1 MPVTVSLAQ
10 RLHDDM
16 VKAMKQREKE
26 RLSVVR
32 MLLALVKDAA
42 IEKRAEPSDEEVL
55 RMIQSYAK
63 KREDAKREAA
73 RAGRDDLIAKED
85 FELSVLADYLPQAM
99 DDDELKE
106 LVEKTIHELGASSMK
121 DMGRVMKECQERAQ
135 GRADGS
141 RISAMVK
148 PRLSG

>member
-1 MPVTVSLAQ
+1 MTVSLAQ

>member
-1 MPVTVSLAQ
+1 MSVSLAQ

-32 MLLALVKDAA
+32 MLLAMVKDAT

-63 KREDAKREAA
+63 KREDAKKEAA
-73 RAGRDDLIAKED
+73 RAGRDDLIAKEE

-99 DDDELKE
+99 DDDELKK
-106 LVEKTIHELGASSMK
+106 LVEATIQELGASSMK
-121 DMGRVMKECQERAQ
+121 DMGRVMKACQERAQ
-135 GRADGS
+135 GRADGT

-148 PRLSG
+148 PLLSG

>member
-1 MPVTVSLAQ
+1 MTVSLTQ
-10 RLHDDM
+10 RLHEDM
-16 VKAMKQREKE
+16 VKAMKQKEKE

-32 MLLALVKDAA
+32 MLLAMVKDAA

-63 KREDAKREAA
+63 KREDAKRDAA

-85 FELSVLADYLPQAM
+85 FELSVLTDYLPQAM
-99 DDDELKE
+99 DDEELKE
-106 LVEKTIHELGASSMK
+106 LVEKTIHELGVSSMK

-141 RISAMVK
+141 RISAIVK
-148 PRLSG
+148 PLLSG

>member
-1 MPVTVSLAQ
+1 VTVSLAQ